1 MAGTFPV
8 TGIFKSITLSSN
20 LSKIQTTDPTN
31 VLFEKS
37 NFQQFTFNVTTA
49 PLTRAQMGQVMS
61 FLSAKGNTETFSFP
75 LPRPFSGGSFNSAF
89 NGAYGD
95 PPIAGQTA
103 YTGGQT
109 PTLNQAQAKGD
120 TSVQFFSTASNFVS
134 MSGTYDNSTDPEITG
149 TLTFK
154 LGDYIQ
160 FTNHG
165 KLYQFISS
173 DANFIADNFGGSGF
187 SFNST
192 PTVNFFPAL
201 TTAVNTS
208 SRMTTALSPTVRLVG
223 DVLEFESGI
232 DGVYELK
239 FVLEEDL

>member
-1 MAGTFPV
+1 M
-8 TGIFKSITLSSN
+8 
-20 LSKIQTTDPTN
+20 
-31 VLFEKS
+31 
-37 NFQQFTFNVTTA
+37 
-49 PLTRAQMGQVMS
+49 
-61 FLSAKGNTETFSFP
+61 
-75 LPRPFSGGSFNSAF
+75 
-89 NGAYGD
+89 
-95 PPIAGQTA
+95 A

-109 PTLNQAQAKGD
+109 STLNQAQAKGD
-120 TSVQFFSTASNFVS
+120 TSVQFFSTSSNQVS
-134 MSGTYDNSTDPEITG
+134 MSGTHDNSTDSEITG

-173 DANFIADNFGGSGF
+173 DANFIANNFGGSGLPVF
-187 SFNST
+187 T
-192 PTVNFFPAL
+192 YPTVNFFPAL
-201 TTAVNTS
+201 TTAVDTS
-208 SRMTTALSPTVRLVG
+208 TRMTTALSPTVRLVG